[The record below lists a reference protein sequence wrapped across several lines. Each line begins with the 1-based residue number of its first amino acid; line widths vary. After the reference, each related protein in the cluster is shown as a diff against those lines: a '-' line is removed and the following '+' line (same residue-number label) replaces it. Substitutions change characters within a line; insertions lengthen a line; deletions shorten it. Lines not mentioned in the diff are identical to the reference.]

1 MFSLMRVID
10 LASRQINTK
19 TKQKKWVSGQ
29 TCADP
34 TATEPAVSEETLAP
48 AADERRTTDET
59 TAGGEC
65 YLEGTKVSFKS
76 LEFKSSC
83 VNVCIIDDC
92 KDADVPLLEMQ
103 MQGLHLKHDLN
114 AVGKASSTIRSGHQH
129 IFLCYLALKNN
140 MIASRADGYFEMARR
155 ARKNWRTLF
164 IKIVILKY
172 HLRPLFKLQ

>member
-1 MFSLMRVID
+1 M
-10 LASRQINTK
+10 
-19 TKQKKWVSGQ
+19 
-29 TCADP
+29 
-34 TATEPAVSEETLAP
+34 AP
-48 AADERRTTDET
+48 AADERRTDET

-129 IFLCYLALKNN
+129 IFLLPC
-140 MIASRADGYFEMARR
+140 FE
-155 ARKNWRTLF
+155 K
-164 IKIVILKY
+164 
-172 HLRPLFKLQ
+172 